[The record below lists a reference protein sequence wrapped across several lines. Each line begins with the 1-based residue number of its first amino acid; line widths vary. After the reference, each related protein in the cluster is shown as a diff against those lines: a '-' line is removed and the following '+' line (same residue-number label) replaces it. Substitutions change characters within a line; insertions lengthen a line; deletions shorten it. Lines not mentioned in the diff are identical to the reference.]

1 MSIAVRLEDRLV
13 QEAAAEARL
22 NRRSTPKQIEFWAEI
37 GQQVAEKLSPQD
49 LLALTQGLVEL
60 DLKRVNAQPPS
71 TDELWESVDAARQ
84 SGELGQSLQ
93 ADRVVYQASEEHP
106 GHLEALY
113 PDGSR
118 AVGVFKNGRF
128 YKVNKRTHAA

>member
-60 DLKRVNAQPPS
+60 DLKRVEAQPPS

-93 ADRVVYQASEEHP
+93 ADRVAYQASEEHP